1 MMRAVAGTIDEK
13 RAFVRGFY
21 GLPASRAPRQ
31 SPMAANSLPHPTFPM
46 NHAMIAM
53 PAAAGAVA

>member
-13 RAFVRGFY
+13 SAFVRGFY
-21 GLPASRAPRQ
+21 GLPASQALRQ
-31 SPMAANSLPHPTFPM
+31 APMAANSLPHPTFPM
-46 NHAMIAM
+46 NRAMFAM